1 METLQFEYRN
11 GRPVAGSPSATL
23 TGVVGSGNLEV
34 LVEPAEL
41 GGACPIEILTPAGGL
56 GPIWQAVLD
65 DFFARHPLA
74 DVRISINDVGATPAV
89 VSLRLDQANASFT
102 RAQPRNPATT
112 RTEAPER

>member
-11 GRPVAGSPSATL
+11 GRPVAGSPSTTL

-41 GGACPIEILTPAGGL
+41 GGACRIEILTAAVGFGQ
-56 GPIWQAVLD
+56 IWQAVLD

-89 VSLRLDQANASFT
+89 VSLRLDQAVESFT
-102 RAQPRNPATT
+102 GAQP
-112 RTEAPER
+112 

>member
-23 TGVVGSGNLEV
+23 TGVVGSGNLDV

-41 GGACPIEILTPAGGL
+41 GGTCRIEILTAAVGF

-65 DFFARHPLA
+65 DFFTRHPLA
-74 DVRISINDVGATPAV
+74 RSEELASELQ
-89 VSLRLDQANASFT
+89 SLAYLVCRLLLEKKKQ
-102 RAQPRNPATT
+102 
-112 RTEAPER
+112 